1 MGFKDMH
8 NSKYGS
14 IKDNPNHSF
23 VLMDERKEEY
33 KNGYV
38 TEYQNARTKM
48 PSLEQAQKRVN
59 VYKVLRFVFLGLGA
73 LLVIVSIAVTI
84 ANYGRF
90 SASSMQLSLLIGINS
105 FIFLV
110 GLCLLYLSLATH
122 TDYHK
127 CRAVILSQDDNE

>member
-14 IKDNPNHSF
+14 IKDNPNHFF

-48 PSLEQAQKRVN
+48 PSLEQAQTQMRHFLCV
-59 VYKVLRFVFLGLGA
+59 VLSMLIMVATLKSVDTA
-73 LLVIVSIAVTI
+73 ISISI
-84 ANYGRF
+84 
-90 SASSMQLSLLIGINS
+90 Q
-105 FIFLV
+105 
-110 GLCLLYLSLATH
+110 
-122 TDYHK
+122 
-127 CRAVILSQDDNE
+127 